1 MDDSTVKVEDRL
13 RALTEA
19 LLSVDQALSRAVQH
33 PEVDLTEEIASLRD
47 AAVSIRTAAAEILDC
62 QIRQRAHQLSADLSA
77 LIARAVIERG
87 GGGAVRMN
95 LRLGHLRHVARC
107 ARRGHRWQEHAK
119 EAGDVLVD
127 RPRLRPVWPARVL
140 RGVSRAPAS
149 PRDR

>member
-47 AAVSIRTAAAEILDC
+47 AAVSIRTAAAEIPDPR
-62 QIRQRAHQLSADLSA
+62 IRQRAHQLSADLSA

-87 GGGAVRMN
+87 GGGAV
-95 LRLGHLRHVARC
+95 A
-107 ARRGHRWQEHAK
+107 
-119 EAGDVLVD
+119 
-127 RPRLRPVWPARVL
+127 
-140 RGVSRAPAS
+140 
-149 PRDR
+149 